1 MKRWPAGRV
10 RLLFV
15 LALILVVSTALVAL
29 NSARRGSPRR
39 GASGRAVTAATIP
52 GLSSSTPDAGRSPTP
67 TPGPAAT
74 SRARR
79 PLVPDADGRVRIP
92 LAEPMPGRLPAAG
105 VPQSWELREFT
116 GKANVELARSELGPA
131 LHLRSEQTSFVLY
144 RDVVIDLE
152 QLPMLSWS
160 WKVSQLPTGG
170 DVRQPTRDD
179 QAAQV
184 YVVFPRWPA
193 PRTNS
198 DVIGYVWDTTAPV
211 GTRLVS
217 HKASNVRVLV
227 LESGA
232 AGLGVWRRQER
243 NVSEDYVALFG
254 RRPPRV
260 GSLAVMVDANDTA
273 SAAEFW
279 IADLTFSRS

>member
-1 MKRWPAGRV
+1 
-10 RLLFV
+10 
-15 LALILVVSTALVAL
+15 
-29 NSARRGSPRR
+29 
-39 GASGRAVTAATIP
+39 
-52 GLSSSTPDAGRSPTP
+52 
-67 TPGPAAT
+67 
-74 SRARR
+74 
-79 PLVPDADGRVRIP
+79 
-92 LAEPMPGRLPAAG
+92 MPGRLPVTG

-116 GKANVELARSELGPA
+116 GKANVELVRSELGPA
-131 LHLRSEQTSFVLY
+131 LRLRSEQTSFALY

-152 QLPMLSWS
+152 ELPMLSWS
-160 WKVSQLPTGG
+160 WKVTQLPTGG

-184 YVVFPRWPA
+184 YVVFPRWPS

-211 GTRLVS
+211 GTQLVS
-217 HKASNVRVLV
+217 RKASNVRILV
-227 LESGA
+227 VESGA
-232 AGLGVWRRQER
+232 AGLGVWRRQGR

-279 IADLTFSRS
+279 ITDLAFSRS